1 MQPTSP
7 RDELDGLL
15 NHLFGFAV
23 QQIER
28 HGEFFPFAAAVAAD
42 GELRA
47 VLPQMDE
54 EHPQSTDVIDDL
66 YRVLSAKAASGE
78 IRAAGVCVDVLV
90 TLPDT
95 GTKTDAL
102 RADLEHAADDPVRV
116 FLPYRKKRLRGYE
129 WGELF
134 AEKGDRHLRFAG
146 SS

>member
-1 MQPTSP
+1 VEPSP
-7 RDELDGLL
+7 RDELDALL
-15 NHLFGFAV
+15 NHLLGFAV
-23 QQIER
+23 QQVER

-47 VLPQMDE
+47 VLPTMEDDR
-54 EHPQSTDVIDDL
+54 PQSTDVIDYL
-66 YRVLSAKAASGE
+66 YRVLTAEAASGA
-78 IRAAGVCVDVLV
+78 IRAAGVCADVLV

-95 GTKTDAL
+95 ETETDAL
-102 RADLEHAADDPVRV
+102 RADIEHADADPVRV

-134 AEKGDRHLRFAG
+134 AAEGEQHLQFAG